1 VLDIKELRADPETAR
16 RRLARRGDPEILGLL
31 EDALRLDRRRREILG
46 EVEALRAERNTASKE
61 IGRRKSEGE
70 DASELIEEM
79 RGVSSR
85 ISGLD
90 DELAS
95 VEGALEAR
103 LLAIPN
109 FPDPRVPEGG
119 EGEFEI
125 VASEGQPP
133 ELGFEPRPH
142 WELGEDLGILD
153 LERGA
158 KLSGSGFP
166 VLVGRGARLQRGL
179 IDFMLDLHRD
189 EHGYTELAPPYM
201 VTRESMTGT
210 GHLPKF
216 ENDAYRT
223 EPDDLFLVPTAEVPV
238 TNLHRGEIL
247 DGSDLPVA
255 YAACTPCFRREAGS
269 AGRDTRGMLRV
280 HQFEKVELVRLC
292 RPERSWEELEVLT
305 GHAEEV
311 LRRLGVPFRR
321 ILLPTGDLGFGNAIT
336 YDLEAWSAGVGDW
349 LEVSSCSCY
358 TDYQAR
364 RMNLRFRPE
373 PGSGPEFVHTLNGSG
388 VALARLI
395 IALLENGQREDGS
408 VDLPAPLHPYLGF
421 DRIPAP

>member
-16 RRLARRGDPEILGLL
+16 RRLRRRGDPGILELL

-70 DASELIEEM
+70 EASELIEEM

-85 ISGLD
+85 ISELD

-95 VEGALEAR
+95 VEGVLEAR

-109 FPDPRVPEGG
+109 LPDPRVPDGG
-119 EGEFEI
+119 EGDFEV
-125 VASEGQPP
+125 VASEGEPP

-142 WELGEDLGILD
+142 WELGEALGILD
-153 LERGA
+153 MERGA

-201 VTRESMTGT
+201 VTRETMTGT

-255 YAACTPCFRREAGS
+255 YVAYTPCFRREAGS

-280 HQFEKVELVRLC
+280 HQFDKVELVRLC
-292 RPERSWEELEVLT
+292 RPDRSSRELELLT

-373 PGSGPEFVHTLNGSG
+373 PGAGPEFVHSLNGSG

>member
-1 VLDIKELRADPETAR
+1 MLDIKELRADPETAR
-16 RRLARRGDPEILGLL
+16 RRLRRRGDPGILELL

-70 DASELIEEM
+70 EASELIEEM

-85 ISGLD
+85 ISELD

-95 VEGALEAR
+95 VEGVLEAR

-109 FPDPRVPEGG
+109 LPDPRVPDGG
-119 EGEFEI
+119 EGDFEV
-125 VASEGQPP
+125 VASEGEPP

-142 WELGEDLGILD
+142 WELGEALGILD
-153 LERGA
+153 MERGA

-201 VTRESMTGT
+201 VTRETMTGT

-255 YAACTPCFRREAGS
+255 YVAYTPCFRREAGS

-280 HQFEKVELVRLC
+280 HQFDKVELVRLC
-292 RPERSWEELEVLT
+292 RPDRSSRELELLT

-373 PGSGPEFVHTLNGSG
+373 PGAGPEFVHSLNGSG